1 MSTNG
6 GSRGIVD
13 ALLREIGFNPDV
25 ESDREPDRGTT
36 RLAASA
42 IVVLTGVVLLV
53 PNITVLLTPPNEA
66 VGTVLSL
73 LGSVVSTGLIAAGY
87 SLYRSNF
94 SDRNAIRIAIWNV
107 LGIVV
112 LGLVMVGLFAYQTDA
127 GAQPVDRAFT
137 IANLL
142 AIGAAAHVII
152 GVYDARRVRAEELA
166 AERRKLAVLN
176 RVLRHNLRNEATVM
190 LGHAEH
196 IADTAESEGVVGSA
210 ETLQKH
216 VQIVGELA
224 EEADTVMKVYD
235 RRGGGLED
243 RAVRSDAEHAVSAVA
258 DEHPDAG
265 FSIDVPEGLQ
275 ARSDPALPDALEELV
290 ENGVVHGADEPE
302 VEVTA
307 AREDDW
313 VAIEIRDNGPGIPE
327 EEYQVVTGDTEIT
340 QLTHGSGLGLWVA
353 QAVVDAVD
361 GRLDFGVPEEGG
373 TVVTLRLPPA

>member
-1 MSTNG
+1 MQG
-6 GSRGIVD
+6 VVD
-13 ALLREIGFNPDV
+13 AILREIGFNPEV
-25 ESDREPDRGTT
+25 ESDREPERGAT
-36 RLAASA
+36 RLVSSV
-42 IVVLTGVVLLV
+42 IIVLTGMVLLV
-53 PNITVLLTPPNEA
+53 PNITVLLTPPNDA

-87 SLYRSNF
+87 SLYHSNF

-107 LGIVV
+107 LGLVV
-112 LGLVMVGLFAYQTDA
+112 LGLVMVGLFAYQSNA
-127 GAQPVDRAFT
+127 GAEPVDRVFT

-196 IADTAESEGVVGSA
+196 IAATADDEGVVDSA
-210 ETLQKH
+210 ATLKNH
-216 VQIVGELA
+216 VEIVGELA
-224 EEADTVMKVYD
+224 EEADTVMSVYD
-235 RRGGGLED
+235 REGRGLED
-243 RAVRSDAEHAVSAVA
+243 RPVRSDAEEAVGRVSEAYPEA
-258 DEHPDAG
+258 D
-265 FSIDVPEGLQ
+265 FSIDVPGGLR
-275 ARSDPALPDALEELV
+275 ARSDPALSEAIEELV
-290 ENGVVHGADEPE
+290 ENGVVHGADEPA

-307 AREDDW
+307 VDEGDW
-313 VAIEIRDNGPGIPE
+313 IAIEVRDNGPGIPE
-327 EEYQVVTGDTEIT
+327 EEYQVVTGESEIT
-340 QLTHGSGLGLWVA
+340 QLTHGSGLGLWVV

-361 GRLDFGVPEEGG
+361 GRLDFGVPDEGG

>member
-1 MSTNG
+1 MSEPRER
-6 GSRGIVD
+6 RGLVD
-13 ALLREIGFNPDV
+13 TVLREVGFDPEV
-25 ESDREPDRGTT
+25 ESAGEPDRGAA
-36 RLAASA
+36 RAVASA
-42 IVVLTGVVLLV
+42 VVVLTGVVLLI
-53 PNITVLLTPPNEA
+53 PNVTVLLTPPTET

-73 LGSVVSTGLIAAGY
+73 LGTLVSTGLVAAGY

-94 SDRNAIRIAIWNV
+94 SNRNAIRIAVWNV
-107 LGIVV
+107 LGLVV
-112 LGLVMVGLFAYQTDA
+112 LGSVMVGLFAYQSDA
-127 GAQPVDRAFT
+127 GVEIVNQTFT

-190 LGHAEH
+190 LGHAEQ
-196 IADTAESEGVVGSA
+196 IAAVSEDEGVAESA
-210 ETLQKH
+210 RTLQRH
-216 VQIVGELA
+216 VETVGELA
-224 EEADTVMKVYD
+224 EEADTVMSVYD
-235 RRGGGLED
+235 RHGSGLEE
-243 RAVRSDAEHAVSAVA
+243 RSVWADANGAAEAVA
-258 DEHPDAG
+258 ENHPEADI
-265 FSIDVPEGLQ
+265 SVDVPENLQ
-275 ARSDPALPDALEELV
+275 ARSDPALPDALEELI
-290 ENGVVHGADEPE
+290 ENGVVHGSDEPK

-313 VAIEIRDNGPGIPE
+313 VALEIRDDGPGIPE

-353 QAVVDAVD
+353 QAVVDAAG
-361 GRLDFGVPEEGG
+361 GRLDFGLPSEGG

>member
-1 MSTNG
+1 MASNAGTG
-6 GSRGIVD
+6 GIVETI
-13 ALLREIGFNPDV
+13 LREIGFNPEV
-25 ESDREPDRGTT
+25 EADREPDRGVP
-36 RLAASA
+36 RLLASA
-42 IVVLTGVVLLV
+42 VVVVTGVVLLV
-53 PNITVLLTPPNEA
+53 PNITILLTPPNDP

-73 LGSVVSTGLIAAGY
+73 LGTVVSTGLIAAGY

-107 LGIVV
+107 LGLVV
-112 LGLVMVGLFAYQTDA
+112 LGLVMLGLFAYQTSA
-127 GAQPVDRAFT
+127 GANPVDRAFT

-166 AERRKLAVLN
+166 AERRKLSVLN

-190 LGHAEH
+190 LGHAEQ
-196 IADTAESEGVVGSA
+196 IVETAEDQGVADSA
-210 ETLQKH
+210 ETLQRH
-216 VQIVGELA
+216 VEIVGDLA
-224 EEADTVMKVYD
+224 EEADTVMGVYD
-235 RRGGGLED
+235 RRGGGLEE
-243 RAVRSDAEHAVSAVA
+243 RAVRSDAERAVQSVA
-258 DEHPDAG
+258 DKHPEAE
-265 FSIDVPEGLQ
+265 FSIDVPEGLTAQ
-275 ARSDPALPDALEELV
+275 TDPALPDALEELV
-290 ENGVVHGADEPE
+290 ENGVVHGADDSE
-302 VEVTA
+302 VEVDA

-313 VAIEIRDNGPGIPE
+313 VAVEVRDNGPGIPE
-327 EEYQVVTGDTEIT
+327 EEYQVVTGESEIT